1 MSPASPTP
9 LWRNLTW
16 VALLVVVGV
25 SLAVGASRGSGPTTT
40 AQRAA
45 AIDATLRCPSC
56 DDISVANSSAS
67 TAVAIR
73 RAVLTQ
79 VRQGWSDARI
89 DAFLEDRYGP
99 GILLRPPTHGAT
111 VWVWVL
117 PPVAVVAAA
126 AALGA
131 VFWRR
136 RSSAEPAASPE
147 DRALVA
153 RALSARAAA
162 ATTTTT
168 PTAAATGSAPDR

>member
-1 MSPASPTP
+1 
-9 LWRNLTW
+9 LWRRLTW

-25 SLAVGASRGSGPTTT
+25 SLAIGAPRRAGPATA

-73 RAVLTQ
+73 RVVAAE
-79 VRQGWSDARI
+79 VRQGWSEARI

-126 AALGA
+126 GGLAA

-136 RSSAEPAASPE
+136 RSAAEAPASPE
-147 DRALVA
+147 DSALVA
-153 RALSARAAA
+153 RALSARAR
-162 ATTTTT
+162 
-168 PTAAATGSAPDR
+168 GSAPATGPAPDR